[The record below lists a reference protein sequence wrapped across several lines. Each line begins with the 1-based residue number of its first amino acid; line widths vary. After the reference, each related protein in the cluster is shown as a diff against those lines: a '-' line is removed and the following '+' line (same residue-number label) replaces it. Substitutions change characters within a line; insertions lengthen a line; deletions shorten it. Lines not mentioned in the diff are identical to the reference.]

1 MTMKQYIE
9 KCLNG
14 SGLTPDEAAE
24 ALELIMTGQSTD
36 VQIAG
41 LLIALRAKGETV
53 EELVGFARTMR
64 AKAVRVDL
72 HDPNAIDM
80 CGTGGDGRGTFNI
93 STVASFVVAGA
104 GVTVAKHGNRSVSSR
119 SGSADLLGALG
130 VNIQIPPARV
140 QDCINQVGVGFLFA
154 PLFHPAMKFVG
165 KARAELGV
173 RTIFNMLGPITNP
186 AGVRR
191 QLVGTFRQDVA
202 SMLACALG
210 QLSTQRACVVHSAD
224 GLDEVT
230 VSGETAVFET
240 SADGT
245 VRSYTVSP
253 GSFGL
258 EEQPASSMGGGDA
271 PENARIAMA
280 VLRGEAVPG
289 RNVVITNAAL
299 GIFVAGKAATL
310 LEASSAAMESLD
322 SGRALAALN
331 KLIEFS
337 NRP

>member
-14 SGLTPDEAAE
+14 AHLTADEASD
-24 ALELIMTGQSTD
+24 ALDLIMTGQATD

-41 LLIALRAKGETV
+41 LLIALRAKGETA

-64 AKAVRVDL
+64 AKAVRL
-72 HDPNAIDM
+72 QLNDPNAIDM

-130 VNIQIPPARV
+130 VNIQIPPERV
-140 QDCINQVGVGFLFA
+140 RDCVNHAGIGFLFA

-165 KARAELGV
+165 KARGELGV

-191 QLVGTFRQDVA
+191 QLVGTFRKDVA

-210 QLSTQRACVVHSAD
+210 QLSTQRACVVHSDD

-240 SADGT
+240 GEDGT
-245 VRSYTVSP
+245 VRSYVVSP

-258 EEQPASSMGGGDA
+258 VSRPVSSMAGGDA
-271 PENARIAMA
+271 EPECEDRDGHPAGRTCAGQGCGDRERRARESSWPAKRPRCLKRARRQPSPSI
-280 VLRGEAVPG
+280 RGG
-289 RNVVITNAAL
+289 R
-299 GIFVAGKAATL
+299 
-310 LEASSAAMESLD
+310 M
-322 SGRALAALN
+322 R
-331 KLIEFS
+331 
-337 NRP
+337 R

>member
-9 KCLNG
+9 KCLSG
-14 SGLTPDEAAE
+14 EGLTSDEASG
-24 ALELIMTGQSTD
+24 ALDLIMTGQATD

-64 AKAVRVDL
+64 SRAVRL
-72 HDPNAIDM
+72 QIHDPDAMDM
-80 CGTGGDGRGTFNI
+80 CGTGGDGQGTFNI

-130 VNIQIPPARV
+130 VNIQISPERV
-140 QDCINQVGVGFLFA
+140 QDCVNSLGVGFLFA
-154 PLFHPAMKFVG
+154 PLFHPAMKFAA
-165 KARAELGV
+165 KARGELGL

-191 QLVGTFRQDVA
+191 QLVGSYREDVA
-202 SMLACALG
+202 STLACALG
-210 QLSTQRACVVHSAD
+210 RLSTMHACVVHSED

-230 VSGETAVFET
+230 TSGATTVFET
-240 SADGT
+240 GADGT
-245 VRSYTVSP
+245 VGSYKVSP
-253 GSFGL
+253 ATFGL
-258 EEQPASSMGGGDA
+258 EPQPASSMAGGDA
-271 PENARIAMA
+271 AQNASIALEILKGEPIPA
-280 VLRGEAVPG
+280 RSVVLA
-289 RNVVITNAAL
+289 NAAL
-299 GIFVAGKAATL
+299 GIYVAGKAASL
-310 LEASSAAMESLD
+310 LEGSAAAAESID
-322 SGRALAALN
+322 SGRAFAALN
-331 KLIEFS
+331 KLIDFS